1 MVEDERR
8 LASAVRRGLTAEGF
22 VVDVA
27 HDGVDGL
34 HQAREGGYD
43 AVVLDLMLPGLS
55 GYQVC
60 ERLRAERNWVPVL
73 ILSAK
78 DGEYDQADGLDLGA
92 DDYMTKPFSYVVLAA
107 RLRALLRRGARP
119 RPAVLAAGD
128 LSPRPGGPDRPPRRY
143 RHRADRPGVR
153 AARVPDAAGR
163 PGGARRRNC
172 SSTSGIPMRSATST
186 SSRSTRGMCDARS
199 TPRSGKMPCRRCA
212 GQATG
217 SPPTAARDRA
227 RRKRAAV
234 AGWWRRRSLR
244 ARLTLI
250 TSAGLAVALA
260 LAALL
265 LASALRS
272 ALINGLDGSA
282 RQGAVEVATLLDQGR
297 LPSPVPVPPD
307 TVTVQVLDAAGRIV
321 NVSPGADRLVP
332 MLAPAQAREA
342 ARTGRARML
351 AGPPLGMPSL
361 LRVVA
366 VPARGQHV
374 VIAAVSFAQVHDSL
388 ATLARALF
396 IGTPLLFGLLAL
408 AIWLVTGYTLRP
420 IAELRRGAAEVT
432 GTGVPR
438 DLPVPPA
445 RDEVRS
451 LAVTLNDMLSRL
463 ADAQQ
468 RQRDLVSDTAHELRS
483 PIASIRA
490 QLEVALDHPDGLDWA
505 ETARDVHAD
514 TLRLARLAEDLLLLA
529 RLDGQH
535 PAARPGRPGRAV
547 RLGRGGL
554 RHGPGPGAGP
564 TSTEPCVVAGDP
576 DALRRLLV
584 NLLDNAV
591 RHAASQ
597 VCVSVS
603 AEAGWAVLTV
613 TDDGPGIPASDRE
626 RVFGRFAR
634 LDNARDRTGE
644 EGAGL
649 GLAIVRSTAEAH
661 GGSVSLSD
669 AASGSAG
676 PGLRAV
682 VRLPLTS

>member
-1 MVEDERR
+1 VK
-8 LASAVRRGLTAEGF
+8 L
-22 VVDVA
+22 
-27 HDGVDGL
+27 
-34 HQAREGGYD
+34 
-43 AVVLDLMLPGLS
+43 
-55 GYQVC
+55 
-60 ERLRAERNWVPVL
+60 
-73 ILSAK
+73 
-78 DGEYDQADGLDLGA
+78 
-92 DDYMTKPFSYVVLAA
+92 
-107 RLRALLRRGARP
+107 
-119 RPAVLAAGD
+119 
-128 LSPRPGGPDRPPRRY
+128 
-143 RHRADRPGVR
+143 
-153 AARVPDAAGR
+153 
-163 PGGARRRNC
+163 
-172 SSTSGIPMRSATST
+172 
-186 SSRSTRGMCDARS
+186 
-199 TPRSGKMPCRRCA
+199 
-212 GQATG
+212 
-217 SPPTAARDRA
+217 
-227 RRKRAAV
+227 

-260 LAALL
+260 LAAVL
-265 LASALRS
+265 LAGALRV
-272 ALINGLDGSA
+272 ALVDGLDVSA
-282 RQGAVEVATLLDQGR
+282 RQGAIEVAALLDQGR

-307 TVTVQVLDAAGRIV
+307 TVTVQVLNAQGRIV
-321 NVSPGADRLVP
+321 NTSPGADRLVP
-332 MLAPAQAREA
+332 MLPPAQARQA
-342 ARTGRARML
+342 ARTGQARML

-420 IAELRRGAAEVT
+420 IAALSRGAAEVT

-445 RDEVRS
+445 RDEVRA
-451 LAVTLNDMLSRL
+451 LAITLNDMLTRL

-505 ETARDVHAD
+505 EMARDVHAD

-529 RLDGQH
+529 RLDGQ
-535 PAARPGRPGRAV
+535 PLRRAPVDLAVLCAAAAAGYATARVPV
-547 RLGRGGL
+547 RVT
-554 RHGPGPGAGP
+554 GA
-564 TSTEPCVVAGDP
+564 EPCVVSGDQ

-591 RHAASQ
+591 RHAASE
-597 VCVSVS
+597 VCVSVRS
-603 AEAGWAVLTV
+603 EAVRSEAGQAVLTV

-626 RVFGRFAR
+626 RVFGRFTR

-644 EGAGL
+644 DGAGL

-661 GGSVSLSD
+661 GGTAFLGD
-669 AASGSAG
+669 AGPDGTG
-676 PGLRAV
+676 PGLHAV